1 MLNVQV
7 QTLRNHYLLD
17 LMMFTK
23 LMFMKSCS
31 FVKNLRSMICE
42 SLQSCGCTTT
52 IAHQKARG
60 RPWGCTSPPADCSP
74 AGSAFPALWH
84 GLTDPCCL
92 VVLLARARQVTA
104 LRPQP
109 NPPNPAL
116 PRPARPPSP
125 SLLPTLL
132 TPAHNTLPLR
142 SAGKGHC
149 ACGEGQHH
157 RPDDGLHMGHLD
169 LLDLPGLQHMGS
181 LGYQNCRILQDL
193 TKIYIAVF

>member
-1 MLNVQV
+1 MNHCKAVDAQPLLHTKRQEGGPGAA
-7 QTLRNHYLLD
+7 LRRLP
-17 LMMFTK
+17 T
-23 LMFMKSCS
+23 
-31 FVKNLRSMICE
+31 
-42 SLQSCGCTTT
+42 
-52 IAHQKARG
+52 ARQ
-60 RPWGCTSPPADCSP
+60 R
-74 AGSAFPALWH
+74 
-84 GLTDPCCL
+84 
-92 VVLLARARQVTA
+92 VVLSQPCGMASQIPAACYALISPRRRIVVRLARAHPATA

-181 LGYQNCRILQDL
+181 FGYQNCRILRDL
-193 TKIYIAVF
+193 TKIYITVF